1 MRFPLAAVGF
11 IIAGFLF
18 LAFFGFSHLVL
29 SEVDDAL
36 DPHISLLESESQ
48 TKMNNL
54 ISLVTTAFGII
65 GAIFFVVGIILIF
78 LLESLGDEPEY
89 FYRRD

>member
-54 ISLVTTAFGII
+54 ISLVSNFNLHGFTF
-65 GAIFFVVGIILIF
+65 LIEIYKVF
-78 LLESLGDEPEY
+78 TSSLIH
-89 FYRRD
+89 